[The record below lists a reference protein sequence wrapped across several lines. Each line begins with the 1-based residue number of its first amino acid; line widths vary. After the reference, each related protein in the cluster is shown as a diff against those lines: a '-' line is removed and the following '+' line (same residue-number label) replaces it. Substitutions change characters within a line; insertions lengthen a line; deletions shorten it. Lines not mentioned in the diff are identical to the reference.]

1 MLTLRS
7 VAELLRAGK
16 TVIAGGVDGVGTEF
30 GTDHDLTL
38 HAAARLLFGA
48 EVAATYLADQ
58 LDPKTADA
66 TRRDQL
72 VALLGLTLERPA
84 APARGL
90 LALLSGAAAP
100 YRIPAGTEIALPA
113 EAFLDGVARTFRTLE
128 DVDAP
133 AALAESPVRL
143 APGSGV
149 RKLRLRGTGSVA
161 AFGARDLAQVKA
173 DGGTSTWLVP
183 VRRTSASDAALEL
196 ATPAPGDIRGT
207 PSETARRFLTGVV
220 VPVECTTPGA
230 AGNAAPTRAAV
241 EVVGFDPNPHAL
253 LLEAS
258 GGGDAVGEAELD
270 VARTVRLIEDTLAC
284 PPGFG
289 NDQHLRELAL
299 SCPDVA
305 LDDVVV
311 YRHVRGVGTI
321 DLVCIGPRGSMRAPA
336 FPDVNLSFVGWGNN
350 QRRIGEV
357 QAAKVEAY
365 CRARVSYHDDLRAHS
380 VEWDYRGNTFAESS
394 FDRFFG
400 AVCRIDLNVT
410 PALGYGPD
418 AGIALD
424 VTPYA
429 RNPSRLYPARPGRA
443 LPAALRPGHRVWATV
458 GHRSAA
464 GRHPFATVVTEVL
477 RVANDRSYATIAPVT
492 GLLPSTASLA
502 IAGTDALDLTVHRW
516 GTAGPVTQPVVDAVF
531 AYFDGLG
538 PGTYLRAP
546 KAPGYVQRFWGGAL
560 AAPEPGEALL
570 RWPPEGR
577 RWPSGLRASELRAA
591 LLGVEGVEAVRIGK
605 LADDLV
611 DADPAPLRTLALHG
625 VLPRFS

>member
-1 MLTLRS
+1 MLTLPS

-16 TVIAGGVDGVGTEF
+16 AVIPGGIAGVGTEL

-48 EVAATYLADQ
+48 EVAAAYLAEQ
-58 LDPKTADA
+58 LDPNSADA

-72 VALLGLTLERPA
+72 VDLLGLTLARSA
-84 APARGL
+84 SPARGL
-90 LALLSGAAAP
+90 VALLSGAAP
-100 YRIPAGTEIALPA
+100 YRIAAGTEIAIPA
-113 EAFLDGVARTFRTLE
+113 EAFLDGVARTYRTLE

-149 RKLRLRGTGSVA
+149 RKLRVRGTGGVGGY
-161 AFGARDLAQVKA
+161 GARDLVQVMA

-183 VRRTSASDAALEL
+183 VRGVSPGDAALEL
-196 ATPAPGDIRGT
+196 ATPVPGDIRGT
-207 PSETARRFLTGVV
+207 ATETVRRYLTGVV

-230 AGNAAPTRAAV
+230 SGNAAPTRAAV
-241 EVVGFDPNPHAL
+241 EVAGFDPNPHAL
-253 LLEAS
+253 LLEAT
-258 GGGDAVGEAELD
+258 GGGDAVGDAELD
-270 VARTVRLIEDTLAC
+270 IARTVRLIEDTLAC

-321 DLVCIGPRGSMRAPA
+321 DLVCIGPRGGMRAPA
-336 FPDVNLSFVGWGNN
+336 FPSANLSFVGWGNN
-350 QRRIGEV
+350 TRRIGQV

-365 CRARVSYHDDLRAHS
+365 CRARVSYHDDLRVHS
-380 VEWDYRGNTFAESS
+380 VEWDYRGNTYAESGY
-394 FDRFFG
+394 DRFFG

-418 AGIALD
+418 AGVVLD
-424 VTPYA
+424 VSPFA
-429 RNPSRLYPARPGRA
+429 RHASRLYPARPGRT
-443 LPAALRPGHRVWATV
+443 LPAAIRPGHRVWATV
-458 GHRSAA
+458 GHRSSG
-464 GRHPFATVVTEVL
+464 GRHPFATVVTEIL
-477 RVANDRSYATIAPVT
+477 SVASDRSYATIAPVT

-502 IAGTDALDLTVHRW
+502 VAGTDALDLAVHRW
-516 GTAGPVTQPVVDAVF
+516 GTAGPVTQPVMDAVF
-531 AYFDGLG
+531 AYFDELG
-538 PGTYLRAP
+538 PGSYLRAP
-546 KAPGYVQRFWGGAL
+546 KAPGYVQRFWGGTL

-591 LLGVEGVEAVRIGK
+591 LLKVEGVEAVRIGK

-625 VLPRFS
+625 VLPRYA